1 MKLHA
6 RLVWWLILFVTLI
19 RLKLAQIFGQTLFLH
34 SSVRRYL
41 YLFAVTSAEKDFGNK
56 IDRMIHSVGIKSS
69 FLSYPVI
76 HSGLKNTIPPLL
88 LEKGLIHHWC
98 VCMLSH
104 FATLW
109 LYPVKFLCPW
119 DSPGKNTGMGCHALL
134 QGTFPTQ
141 ESNPPSVMSTCLGRW
156 VLYH

>member
-1 MKLHA
+1 MTYIEWPHQRFVNEIVIKLELGFRNMQKRQKYFGDPMKEWWNKTVKLHA

-19 RLKLAQIFGQTLFLH
+19 RLKLTQVFGQTLFLH

-41 YLFAVTSAEKDFGNK
+41 CLFAVTSAEKDFGNK

-88 LEKGLIHHWC
+88 EKGLMHHWC
-98 VCMLSH
+98 VC
-104 FATLW
+104 A
-109 LYPVKFLCPW
+109 C
-119 DSPGKNTGMGCHALL
+119 
-134 QGTFPTQ
+134 
-141 ESNPPSVMSTCLGRW
+141 
-156 VLYH
+156 